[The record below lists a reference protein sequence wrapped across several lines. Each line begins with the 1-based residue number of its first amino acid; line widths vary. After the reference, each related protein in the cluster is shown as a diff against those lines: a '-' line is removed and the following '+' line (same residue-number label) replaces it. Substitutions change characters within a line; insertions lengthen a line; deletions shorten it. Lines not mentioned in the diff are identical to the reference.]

1 VLSEL
6 RERSTLERKP
16 KLYLVDTKVP
26 RFDDPAIDV
35 ASQLPRKTDAV
46 LSLLLGERQPAGK
59 RFVLRVKQAADGP
72 RSVLKVC
79 VNGRPATKRAGM
91 PPVSLCPE
99 PYNQMRVDA
108 EVPTDFDVL
117 PDSVR
122 YGGWRL

>member
-1 VLSEL
+1 
-6 RERSTLERKP
+6 
-16 KLYLVDTKVP
+16 VDTKVP

-35 ASQLPRKTDAV
+35 APQLPRKTDAV

-59 RFVLRVKQAADGP
+59 RFVLHVKQAADGP
-72 RSVLKVC
+72 RTALAVR
-79 VNGRPATKRAGM
+79 VNGRLVVKRAGT

-99 PYNQMRVDA
+99 PYNQMRSDA
-108 EVPTDFDVL
+108 EAPTDFDVS